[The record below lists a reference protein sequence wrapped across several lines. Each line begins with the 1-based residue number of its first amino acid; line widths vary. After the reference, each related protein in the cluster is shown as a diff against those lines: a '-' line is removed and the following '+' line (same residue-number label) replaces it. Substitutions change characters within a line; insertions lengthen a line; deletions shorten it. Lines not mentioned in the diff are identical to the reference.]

1 MLASSQSILANINYP
16 YINNIILCTR
26 IPESINIIVIY
37 LKFDKNIDYKLV
49 YTLQNDNSYKY
60 SKYI

>member
-16 YINNIILCTR
+16 YIKNIILCTR

-37 LKFDKNIDYKLV
+37 LKFDKNIDYLLRNGKIEL
-49 YTLQNDNSYKY
+49 SKY
-60 SKYI
+60 S